1 MSEIL
6 KTSGKNTPSASG
18 STRLDMD
25 AIKMDMGELQE
36 ILRGLHKKGAIISIR
51 ASGEIVIFVLRIPGS
66 DWALSEKTAE
76 HLTQTLMEGGKSI
89 LPDLKKDA

>member
-1 MSEIL
+1 
-6 KTSGKNTPSASG
+6 
-18 STRLDMD
+18 MD

-36 ILRGLHKKGAIISIR
+36 ILRGVHKKGAIISIR